1 MRISRIGAVLDLVI
15 RGGTVIDGSGQ
26 PGFVGDVGVKDGR
39 ICEIGEVADS
49 GQSEIDAS
57 GKVVSPGFVDPHTHY
72 DAQLFWDPVA
82 SPSNL
87 HGVTTVIGGNCGFT
101 LAPLNPGDAPYLQ
114 RMMAKVEGMPLTA
127 LESGLDWSWRT
138 FADFLAR
145 LDGTLGVNAGFLVG
159 HCAIRRAVMGAD
171 ATGNEADSGQLEAM
185 KALLSEGIAAGGLGF
200 STSLSYTHNDGD
212 GAPVASRFASND
224 EVIALCSVVSE
235 YEGTTLEYV
244 TDGCM
249 QGFTDEELDLMVAMS
264 RAARRPLNWNVL
276 TIDSADP
283 DRYRA
288 QLGASLRAAEH
299 GARVVA
305 LTMPVLVG
313 MNMSFLNYCA
323 LNMLPDWGDVLGLPV
338 PDRMARLANPQTR
351 AHLAER
357 AASPDAGVFSRLTG
371 WGGYRIGDTFSP
383 ANGGL
388 SGRTV
393 AEIAAERGTGHFDTL
408 IDIVL
413 ADDLRTVLWPAPT
426 DDDDE
431 SWRLR
436 AEAWQSEHTLLG
448 GSDAGAHLDRMC
460 GAPYTTAFLGDC
472 LRGRRLTAVETAV
485 HMLTDAPAR
494 LFGLRGRGRIEQGW
508 HADLVVFDPETID
521 SGAMRMVEDL
531 PGGSARLFAD
541 SVGVDHVLVNGQLI
555 VNGGQATDSR
565 PGTLLRSGRDTD
577 TVLVG

>member
-1 MRISRIGAVLDLVI
+1 MRISRIGAVLDLVV
-15 RGGTVIDGSGQ
+15 RGGTIVDGSGN
-26 PGFVGDVGVKDGR
+26 PGFSGDVGIKDGR
-39 ICEIGEVADS
+39 IAEIGTVADS
-49 GQSEIDAS
+49 GRSEIDAA
-57 GKVVSPGFVDPHTHY
+57 GQVVCPGFVDPHTHY
-72 DAQLFWDPVA
+72 DAQLFWDPAA

-127 LESGLDWSWRT
+127 LETGLDWSWRT
-138 FADFLAR
+138 FGDYLAR
-145 LDGTLGVNAGFLVG
+145 LDGNLGVNAGFLVG
-159 HCAIRRAVMGAD
+159 HCAIRRVVMGAE
-171 ATGNEADSGQLEAM
+171 ATGNEADPGQLEAM
-185 KALLSEGIAAGGLGF
+185 KSLLAEGISAGGLGF

-212 GAPVASRFASND
+212 GAPVASRFASDD
-224 EVIALCSVVSE
+224 EVIALCSVVAQH
-235 YEGTTLEYV
+235 EGTTLEYV

-249 QGFTDEELDLMVAMS
+249 QGFNEEELDLMVAMS

-288 QLGASLRAAEH
+288 QLGASVRAAQH

-323 LNMLPDWGDVLGLPV
+323 LNMLPDWGEVLGLPV
-338 PDRMARLANPQTR
+338 PERMARLADPQTR
-351 AHLAER
+351 AHLAQR
-357 AASPDAGVFSRLTG
+357 AASPDAGVFTRLTG
-371 WGGYRIGDTFSP
+371 WGGYRIGDTFSSTNEGM
-383 ANGGL
+383 A
-388 SGRTV
+388 GRTV
-393 AEIAAERGTGHFDTL
+393 AEIASERDTGHFDTL
-408 IDIVL
+408 VDIVL
-413 ADDLRTVLWPAPT
+413 SDELRTVLWPAPT

-436 AEAWQSEHTLLG
+436 AEAWQSEHTLIG

-472 LRGRRLTAVETAV
+472 LRGRQLASLEEAIN
-485 HMLTDAPAR
+485 MLTDAPAR
-494 LFGLRGRGRIEQGW
+494 LFGFRKRGRIEQGW
-508 HADLVVFDPETID
+508 HADLVVFDPGTID
-521 SGAMRMVEDL
+521 SGAVHMVEDL
-531 PGGSARLFAD
+531 PGGSPRLFAD
-541 SVGVDHVLVNGQLI
+541 AVGVDHVLVNGQPI
-555 VNGGQATDSR
+555 VSGGLPTEAR
-565 PGTLLRSGRDTD
+565 PGALLRSGRDTD

>member
-1 MRISRIGAVLDLVI
+1 MRISRIRAVLDLVI
-15 RGGTVIDGSGQ
+15 RGGTIVDGSGS
-26 PGFVGDVGVKDGR
+26 PGFSGDVGIEGGR
-39 ICEIGEVADS
+39 IAVVGEVTDS
-49 GQSEIDAS
+49 GRREIDAA
-57 GKVVSPGFVDPHTHY
+57 GRVVCPGFVDPHTHY
-72 DAQLFWDPVA
+72 DAQLFWDPAA

-87 HGVTTVIGGNCGFT
+87 HGVTTIIGGNCGFT

-127 LESGLDWSWRT
+127 LEIGLDWSWRT
-138 FADFLAR
+138 FSDYLAR
-145 LDGTLGVNAGFLVG
+145 LDGNLGVNAGFLVG

-171 ATGNEADSGQLEAM
+171 ATGNEAAPDQLEAM
-185 KALLSEGIAAGGLGF
+185 RALLAEGIAAGGLGF
-200 STSLSYTHNDGD
+200 STSLSYTHNDGY
-212 GAPVASRFASND
+212 GAPVASRFASNE

-235 YEGTTLEYV
+235 HEGTTLEYV

-283 DRYRA
+283 DRYRE
-288 QLGASLRAAEH
+288 QLGASVRAAAH

-323 LNMLPDWGDVLGLPV
+323 LNMLPDWGEVLGLPV
-338 PDRMARLANPQTR
+338 AERMARLADPQTR

-357 AASPDAGVFSRLTG
+357 ATSPDAGVFSRLTG
-371 WGGYRIGDTFSP
+371 WGGYRIGDIFSS
-383 ANGGL
+383 ANDGL
-388 SGRTV
+388 TGRTV
-393 AEIAAERGTGHFDTL
+393 AEIGAERGTEPFDTL
-408 IDIVL
+408 VDIVL
-413 ADDLRTVLWPAPT
+413 ADELRTVLWPAPT

-472 LRGRRLTAVETAV
+472 LRGRRLASLETAI

-494 LFGLRGRGRIEQGW
+494 LFGLRERGRIQQGW
-508 HADLVVFDPETID
+508 RADLVVFDPDTID
-521 SGAMRMVEDL
+521 SGEMRMVDDL
-531 PGGSARLFAD
+531 PGGSPRLFAD
-541 SVGVDHVLVNGQLI
+541 SIGVDHVLVNGEPI
-555 VNGGQATDSR
+555 VSDGQATDAR
-565 PGTLLRSGRDTD
+565 PGTLLRSGRDTE

>member
-1 MRISRIGAVLDLVI
+1 MRISRIGTVLDLVI
-15 RGGTVIDGSGQ
+15 RGGTIVDGTGSAGYSGDI
-26 PGFVGDVGVKDGR
+26 GINDGR
-39 ICEIGEVADS
+39 IAAIGTVADS
-49 GQSEIDAS
+49 GRREIDAA
-57 GKVVSPGFVDPHTHY
+57 GRVVCPGFVDPHTHY
-72 DAQLFWDPVA
+72 DAQLFWDPAA

-87 HGVTTVIGGNCGFT
+87 HGVTTIIGGNCGFT

-114 RMMAKVEGMPLTA
+114 RMMAKVEGMPLIA

-138 FADFLAR
+138 FGDYLNC
-145 LDGTLGVNAGFLVG
+145 LDGNLGVNAGFLVG
-159 HCAIRRAVMGAD
+159 HCAIRRAVMGAN
-171 ATGNEADSGQLEAM
+171 ATGNEANPIQLEAM
-185 KALLSEGIAAGGLGF
+185 KALLAEAIAAGGLGF

-212 GAPVASRFASND
+212 GEPVASRFASND
-224 EVIALCSVVSE
+224 EVISLCSVVSE
-235 YEGTTLEYV
+235 HEGTTLEYV

-288 QLGASLRAAEH
+288 QLGASVRAAEL

-323 LNMLPDWGDVLGLPV
+323 LNMLPNWGDVLGLPV
-338 PDRMARLANPQTR
+338 PERMARLADVATR

-357 AASPDAGVFSRLTG
+357 AASPDAGVFSRLTD
-371 WGGYRIGDTFSP
+371 WGGYRVGDTFSS
-383 ANGGL
+383 ANEGVG
-388 SGRTV
+388 GRTV
-393 AEIAAERGTGHFDTL
+393 AEIAAERGTAHFDTL
-408 IDIVL
+408 LDVVL
-413 ADDLRTVLWPAPT
+413 ADELRTVLWPSPT
-426 DDDDE
+426 DDDEE

-460 GAPYTTAFLGDC
+460 GAPYTTSFLGDC
-472 LRGRRLTAVETAV
+472 LRGRRLASLERAI
-485 HMLTDAPAR
+485 HMLTDAPSR

-508 HADLVVFDPETID
+508 FADLVVFDADTVD
-521 SGAMRMVEDL
+521 SGTMRLVEDL

-541 SVGVDHVLVNGQLI
+541 AVGVDHVLVNGAPI
-555 VNGGQATDSR
+555 VTDGQATEAR
-565 PGTLLRSGRDTD
+565 PGTLLRSGRDTE

>member
-1 MRISRIGAVLDLVI
+1 MLDLVI
-15 RGGTVIDGSGQ
+15 RGGTIVDGSGAA
-26 PGFVGDVGVKDGR
+26 GFSGDVGVSGGR
-39 ICEIGEVADS
+39 IAAIGEVAEA
-49 GQSEIDAS
+49 GRTEIDAA
-57 GKVVSPGFVDPHTHY
+57 GQVVCPGFVDPHTHY
-72 DAQLFWDPVA
+72 DAQLFWDPAA

-114 RMMAKVEGMPLTA
+114 RMMAKVEGMPLAA

-138 FADFLAR
+138 FGDYLDR
-145 LDGTLGVNAGFLVG
+145 LDGNLGLNAGFLVG
-159 HCAIRRAVMGAD
+159 HCAIRRAVMGAE
-171 ATGNEADSGQLEAM
+171 ATGNEADPGQIEAM
-185 KALLSEGIAAGGLGF
+185 QAVLADGIRAGGLGF

-212 GAPVASRFASND
+212 GAPVASRFASNE
-224 EVIALCSVVSE
+224 EVVALCSVVAE

-264 RAARRPLNWNVL
+264 KAARRPLNWNVL

-288 QLGASLRAAEH
+288 QLGASVRAAEH

-323 LNMLPDWGDVLGLPV
+323 LNMLPDWGEVLGLPV
-338 PDRMARLANPQTR
+338 PERMARLADPQTR

-357 AASPDAGVFSRLTG
+357 ATSPDAGVFTRLTG

-383 ANGGL
+383 VNDGL

-393 AEIAAERGTGHFDTL
+393 ADIAAERSTGHFDTL
-408 IDIVL
+408 VDIVL
-413 ADDLRTVLWPAPT
+413 ADELRTVLWPAPT

-436 AEAWQSEHTLLG
+436 AEAWRSEHTLLG

-472 LRGRRLTAVETAV
+472 LRGRRLASLESAI

-508 HADLVVFDPETID
+508 HADLVVFDPDTVD
-521 SGAMRMVEDL
+521 AGAMRMVEDL

-541 SVGVDHVLVNGQLI
+541 AVGVEHVLVNGQSI
-555 VNGGQATDSR
+555 VSEGRMTDTR
-565 PGTLLRSGRDTD
+565 PGTLLRSGRDTA
-577 TVLVG
+577 TVLAG

>member
-1 MRISRIGAVLDLVI
+1 MLDLVFRNGTI
-15 RGGTVIDGSGQ
+15 VDGTGGPGRSG
-26 PGFVGDVGVKDGR
+26 DLGVDAGR
-39 ICEIGEVADS
+39 IVAIGEVADD
-49 GQSEIDAS
+49 GRTEIDATDR
-57 GKVVSPGFVDPHTHY
+57 VVCPGFVDPHTHY

-114 RMMAKVEGMPLTA
+114 RMMAKVEGMPLSA

-138 FADFLAR
+138 FGDYLAR

-159 HCAIRRAVMGAD
+159 HCAIRRAVMGAE
-171 ATGNEADSGQLEAM
+171 ATGHQADPGQLEAM
-185 KALLSEGIAAGGLGF
+185 KSLLAEGIAAGGLGF

-212 GAPVASRFASND
+212 GAPVASRFADND
-224 EVIALCSVVSE
+224 EVVALCSVVAE
-235 YEGTTLEYV
+235 HEGTTLEYV

-249 QGFTDEELDLMVAMS
+249 QGFTEEELELMVAMS

-288 QLGASLRAAEH
+288 QLGASVRAAEQ

-323 LNMLPDWGDVLGLPV
+323 LNMLPDWGEVLGLPV
-338 PDRMARLANPQTR
+338 PERMARLAEPRTR

-357 AASPDAGVFSRLTG
+357 ASSPDAGVFSRLTG

-383 ANGGL
+383 ANQGCT
-388 SGRTV
+388 GRTV
-393 AEIAAERGTGHFDTL
+393 AEIAAERGTQPFDTL
-408 IDIVL
+408 VDIVL
-413 ADDLRTVLWPAPT
+413 ADELRTVLWPAPT
-426 DDDDE
+426 DDDEE

-460 GAPYTTAFLGDC
+460 GAPYTTAFLADC
-472 LRGRRLTAVETAV
+472 LRGRRLASLESAIQ
-485 HMLTDAPAR
+485 MLTDAPAR
-494 LFGLRGRGRIEQGW
+494 LFGLRERGRIQPGW
-508 HADLVVFDPETID
+508 HADLVVFDPETVD
-521 SGAMRMVEDL
+521 AGAMRMVNDL
-531 PGGSARLFAD
+531 PGGTARLFAD
-541 SVGVDHVLVNGQLI
+541 ATGVDHVVVNGQII
-555 VNGGQATDSR
+555 VSGGHATDAR
-565 PGTLLRSGRDTD
+565 PGTLLRSGRDTH

>member
-1 MRISRIGAVLDLVI
+1 MRISRIRAVLDLVI
-15 RGGTVIDGSGQ
+15 RGGTIIDGTGSSGYS
-26 PGFVGDVGVKDGR
+26 GDVGLSGGRIVAVGDVAEAGGT
-39 ICEIGEVADS
+39 
-49 GQSEIDAS
+49 EIDAT
-57 GKVVSPGFVDPHTHY
+57 GRVVCPGFVDPHTHY
-72 DAQLFWDPVA
+72 DAQLFWDPAA

-127 LESGLDWSWRT
+127 LETGLDWGWRT
-138 FADFLAR
+138 FADYLAR
-145 LDGTLGVNAGFLVG
+145 LDGNLGVNAGFLVG

-171 ATGNEADSGQLEAM
+171 ATGNEADPGQLEAM
-185 KALLSEGIAAGGLGF
+185 KTLLADGIAAGGLGF

-224 EVIALCSVVSE
+224 EVVALCSVVAE
-235 YEGTTLEYV
+235 HEGTTLEYV

-249 QGFTDEELDLMVAMS
+249 QGFTPEELDLMVAMS

-288 QLGASLRAAEH
+288 QLGASVRAAEY

-323 LNMLPDWGDVLGLPV
+323 LNMLPDWGEVLGLPV
-338 PDRMARLANPQTR
+338 PERMARLADPQTR

-383 ANGGL
+383 ANDGVG
-388 SGRTV
+388 GRTV
-393 AEIAAERGTGHFDTL
+393 ADIAAERGTGHFDTL
-408 IDIVL
+408 VDVVL
-413 ADDLRTVLWPAPT
+413 ADELRTVLWPAPT

-472 LRGRRLTAVETAV
+472 LRGRRLASLETAV

-494 LFGLRGRGRIEQGW
+494 LFGLRDRGRIEPGW
-508 HADLVVFDPETID
+508 CADVVVFDPDTVD
-521 SGAMRMVEDL
+521 SGTMRLVEDL

-541 SVGVDHVLVNGQLI
+541 AVGVDHVLVNGTPI
-555 VNGGQATDSR
+555 VSGGRATDAR
-565 PGTLLRSGRDTD
+565 PGTLLRSGRDTE

>member
-1 MRISRIGAVLDLVI
+1 MTPVLDLVI
-15 RGGTVIDGSGQ
+15 RGGTIIDGTATSGHS
-26 PGFVGDVGVKDGR
+26 GDVGVSRGR
-39 ICEIGEVADS
+39 IVAIGSVAEA
-49 GQSEIDAS
+49 GRVEIDAS
-57 GKVVSPGFVDPHTHY
+57 DRVVCPGFVDPHTHY
-72 DAQLFWDPVA
+72 DAQLFWDPAA

-138 FADFLAR
+138 FADYLAR
-145 LDGTLGVNAGFLVG
+145 LDGNLGVNAGFLVG

-185 KALLSEGIAAGGLGF
+185 KTLLADGIAAGGLGF
-200 STSLSYTHNDGD
+200 STSLSYTHNDGY
-212 GAPVASRFASND
+212 GAPVASRFANNE

-235 YEGTTLEYV
+235 HEGTTLEYV

-288 QLGASLRAAEH
+288 QLGASVRAAEY

-323 LNMLPDWGDVLGLPV
+323 LNMLPDWGEVLGLPV
-338 PDRMARLANPQTR
+338 AERMARLAEPQTR

-371 WGGYRIGDTFSP
+371 WGGYRLGDTFSS
-383 ANGGL
+383 ANEGL
-388 SGRTV
+388 TGRTV
-393 AEIAAERGTGHFDTL
+393 ADIAAERGTEPFDTL
-408 IDIVL
+408 VDIVL
-413 ADDLRTVLWPAPT
+413 ADELRTVLWPAPT

-472 LRGRRLTAVETAV
+472 LRGRRLASLETAI

-494 LFGLRGRGRIEQGW
+494 LFGLRERGRIEQGW
-508 HADLVVFDPETID
+508 HADLVVFDPDTVD
-521 SGAMRMVEDL
+521 SGAMRMVDDL
-531 PGGSARLFAD
+531 PGGSPRLFAD
-541 SVGVDHVLVNGQLI
+541 AVGVDHVLVNGMPI
-555 VNGGQATDSR
+555 VSGGQAIDAR
-565 PGTLLRSGRDTD
+565 PGTLLRSGRDTE

>member
-1 MRISRIGAVLDLVI
+1 M
-15 RGGTVIDGSGQ
+15 
-26 PGFVGDVGVKDGR
+26 
-39 ICEIGEVADS
+39 
-49 GQSEIDAS
+49 
-57 GKVVSPGFVDPHTHY
+57 
-72 DAQLFWDPVA
+72 
-82 SPSNL
+82 
-87 HGVTTVIGGNCGFT
+87 
-101 LAPLNPGDAPYLQ
+101 
-114 RMMAKVEGMPLTA
+114 
-127 LESGLDWSWRT
+127 
-138 FADFLAR
+138 
-145 LDGTLGVNAGFLVG
+145 
-159 HCAIRRAVMGAD
+159 
-171 ATGNEADSGQLEAM
+171 
-185 KALLSEGIAAGGLGF
+185 GF

-212 GAPVASRFASND
+212 GAPVASRFASDD
-224 EVIALCSVVSE
+224 EVIALCSVVAE
-235 YEGTTLEYV
+235 HEGTTLEYV

-249 QGFTDEELDLMVAMS
+249 QGFTGEELDLMVAMS

-283 DRYRA
+283 NRYRA
-288 QLGASLRAAEH
+288 QLGASVRAAEH

-323 LNMLPDWGDVLGLPV
+323 LNMLPDWGEVLGLPV
-338 PDRMARLANPQTR
+338 PERMARLADPQTR

-383 ANGGL
+383 ANQGL
-388 SGRTV
+388 TGRTV
-393 AEIAAERGTGHFDTL
+393 AEIAVERGTGHFDAL
-408 IDIVL
+408 LDVVL
-413 ADDLRTVLWPAPT
+413 ADELRTVLWPAPT

-472 LRGRRLTAVETAV
+472 LRGRRLASLEAAIA
-485 HMLTDAPAR
+485 MLTDAPAR
-494 LFGLRGRGRIEQGW
+494 LFGLRERGRIEQGW
-508 HADLVVFDPETID
+508 HADVVVFDPETVD
-521 SGAMRMVEDL
+521 SGTMRLVEDL

-541 SVGVDHVLVNGQLI
+541 AVGVDHVLVNGQPI
-555 VNGGQATDSR
+555 VSGGQPTDAR
-565 PGTLLRSGRDTD
+565 PGTLLRSGRDTE

>member
-1 MRISRIGAVLDLVI
+1 MLDLVV
-15 RGGTVIDGSGQ
+15 RGGTIIDGSGSL
-26 PGFVGDVGVKDGR
+26 GFSGDIGVRDGR
-39 ICEIGEVADS
+39 ITAIGDVAES
-49 GQSEIDAS
+49 GRTEIDAS
-57 GKVVSPGFVDPHTHY
+57 GLVVCPGFVDPHTHY
-72 DAQLFWDPVA
+72 DAQLFWDPAA

-114 RMMAKVEGMPLTA
+114 RMMAKVEGMPLSA
-127 LESGLDWSWRT
+127 LETGLDWSWRT
-138 FADFLAR
+138 FADYLAR
-145 LDGTLGVNAGFLVG
+145 LDGNLGVNAGFLVG

-171 ATGNEADSGQLEAM
+171 ATGNEADPSQIEAM
-185 KALLSEGIAAGGLGF
+185 KTLLAEGIEAGGLGF

-212 GAPVASRFASND
+212 GAPVASRFASD
-224 EVIALCSVVSE
+224 EEVIALCSVVSE
-235 YEGTTLEYV
+235 HEGTTLEYV

-264 RAARRPLNWNVL
+264 RSARRPLNWNVL

-288 QLGASLRAAEH
+288 QLGASVRAAEH

-313 MNMSFLNYCA
+313 MNMSFLSYCA
-323 LNMLPDWGDVLGLPV
+323 LNMLPDWGEVLGLPV
-338 PDRMARLANPQTR
+338 SERMAKLADPQTR

-357 AASPDAGVFSRLTG
+357 AASPDAGVFTRLTG
-371 WGGYRIGDTFSP
+371 WGGYRIGDTFSS
-383 ANGGL
+383 ANQGL
-388 SGRTV
+388 TGRTV
-393 AEIAAERGTGHFDTL
+393 ADIAAERGSEPFSTL
-408 IDIVL
+408 LDIVL
-413 ADDLRTVLWPAPT
+413 ADELRTVLWPAPT

-472 LRGRRLTAVETAV
+472 LRGRGLASLETAIY
-485 HMLTDAPAR
+485 MLTDAPAR
-494 LFGLRGRGRIEQGW
+494 LFGLRERGRIERGW
-508 HADLVVFDPETID
+508 HADLVVFDPDTID
-521 SGAMRMVEDL
+521 SGAMRMVDDL

-541 SVGVDHVLVNGQLI
+541 AVGVHHVLVNGQPI
-555 VNGGQATDSR
+555 VSGGQATDAR
-565 PGTLLRSGRDTD
+565 PGTLLRSGRDTE
-577 TVLVG
+577 TVQVG

>member
-1 MRISRIGAVLDLVI
+1 MQISRIGAVLDLVI
-15 RGGTVIDGSGQ
+15 RGGTVVDGSGS
-26 PGFVGDVGVKDGR
+26 PGFFGDVGIKGGR
-39 ICEIGEVADS
+39 IAGIGEVADFGS
-49 GQSEIDAS
+49 SEIDAT
-57 GKVVSPGFVDPHTHY
+57 GRVVCPGFVDPHTHY
-72 DAQLFWDPVA
+72 DAQLFWDPAA

-127 LESGLDWSWRT
+127 LETGLDWSWRT
-138 FADFLAR
+138 FSDYLAR
-145 LDGTLGVNAGFLVG
+145 LDGNLGVNAGFLVG
-159 HCAIRRAVMGAD
+159 HCAIRRAVMGPD
-171 ATGNEADSGQLEAM
+171 ATGNEAAPDQLEAM
-185 KALLSEGIAAGGLGF
+185 RALLAEGIAAGGLGF

-212 GAPVASRFASND
+212 GAPVASRFANDD
-224 EVIALCSVVSE
+224 EVVALCSVVSE
-235 YEGTTLEYV
+235 HEGTTLEYV

-249 QGFTDEELDLMVAMS
+249 QGFTEEELDLMVAMS

-283 DRYRA
+283 DRYRE
-288 QLGASLRAAEH
+288 QLGASVRAAEH

-323 LNMLPDWGDVLGLPV
+323 LNMLPDWGEVLGLPV
-338 PDRMARLANPQTR
+338 AERMAKLADPQTR
-351 AHLAER
+351 AHLAKR
-357 AASPDAGVFSRLTG
+357 ASSPDAGVFSRLTG
-371 WGGYRIGDTFSP
+371 WGGYRIGDTFSS
-383 ANGGL
+383 ANEGL
-388 SGRTV
+388 TGRTV
-393 AEIAAERGTGHFDTL
+393 AEIAAERGTEPFDTL
-408 IDIVL
+408 VDVVV
-413 ADDLRTVLWPAPT
+413 ADELRTVLWPAPT

-472 LRGRRLTAVETAV
+472 LRGRRLASLETAI

-494 LFGLRGRGRIEQGW
+494 LFGLRERGRIEQGW
-508 HADLVVFDPETID
+508 RADLVIFDPGTID
-521 SGAMRMVEDL
+521 AGAMRMVDDL
-531 PGGSARLFAD
+531 PGGSPRLFAD
-541 SVGVDHVLVNGQLI
+541 SVGVDHVLVNGELI
-555 VNGGQATDSR
+555 VSDGQATDAR
-565 PGTLLRSGRDTD
+565 PGTLLRSGRDTE

>member
-1 MRISRIGAVLDLVI
+1 MLDLVI
-15 RGGTVIDGSGQ
+15 RGGIVVDGSGA
-26 PGFVGDVGVKDGR
+26 PGFVGDIGVEDGL
-39 ICEIGEVADS
+39 ICDIGEVAGS
-49 GQSEIDAS
+49 GRSEIDAS
-57 GKVVSPGFVDPHTHY
+57 GKVVCPGFVDPHTHY
-72 DAQLFWDPVA
+72 DAQLFWDPAA

-87 HGVTTVIGGNCGFT
+87 HGVTTVVGGNCGFT

-114 RMMAKVEGMPLTA
+114 RMMAKVEGMPLAA

-138 FADFLAR
+138 FGDYLAR
-145 LDGTLGVNAGFLVG
+145 LDGNLGVNAGFLVG
-159 HCAIRRAVMGAD
+159 HCAIRRAVMGPD
-171 ATGNEADSGQLEAM
+171 ATGNEADAEQLESM
-185 KALLSEGIAAGGLGF
+185 KALLAESIAAGGLGF

-212 GAPVASRFASND
+212 GAPVASRFAGDD
-224 EVIALCSVVSE
+224 EVIALCSVVAE
-235 YEGTTLEYV
+235 HEGTTLEYV

-264 RAARRPLNWNVL
+264 KAGRRPLNWNVL

-288 QLGASLRAAEH
+288 QLGASVRAAEH

-323 LNMLPDWGDVLGLPV
+323 LNMLPDWGQVLALPV
-338 PDRMARLANPQTR
+338 PERLGRLADPQTR
-351 AHLAER
+351 AHLADR

-371 WGGYRIGDTFSP
+371 WGGYRIGDTFSA
-383 ANGGL
+383 ANEGL

-393 AEIAAERGTGHFDTL
+393 ADVSAERGTGHFDTL
-408 IDIVL
+408 VDIVV
-413 ADDLRTVLWPAPT
+413 ADELRTVLWPAPT

-436 AEAWQSEHTLLG
+436 AEAWQSQHTLLG

-472 LRGRRLTAVETAV
+472 LRGRRLATLETAV

-494 LFGLRGRGRIEQGW
+494 LFGLRERGRIQQGW
-508 HADLVVFDPETID
+508 HADLVVFDPDEIG

-541 SVGVDHVLVNGQLI
+541 AVGVDLVLVNGEPI
-555 VNGGQATDSR
+555 VRDGQATDGR
-565 PGTLLRSGRDTD
+565 PGTLLRSGRDTE
-577 TVLVG
+577 TVMVG

>member
-1 MRISRIGAVLDLVI
+1 MLDLVI
-15 RGGTVIDGSGQ
+15 RGGTIIDGTGTSGYS
-26 PGFVGDVGVKDGR
+26 GDVGLSGGRIVAVGDVAEAGGT
-39 ICEIGEVADS
+39 
-49 GQSEIDAS
+49 EIDAT
-57 GKVVSPGFVDPHTHY
+57 GRVVCPGFVDPHTHY
-72 DAQLFWDPVA
+72 DAQLFWDPAA

-127 LESGLDWSWRT
+127 LETGLDWGWRT
-138 FADFLAR
+138 FADYLAR
-145 LDGTLGVNAGFLVG
+145 LDGNLGVNAGFLVG

-171 ATGNEADSGQLEAM
+171 ATGNEADPGQLEAM
-185 KALLSEGIAAGGLGF
+185 KTLLADGIAAGGLGF

-224 EVIALCSVVSE
+224 EVVALCSVVAE
-235 YEGTTLEYV
+235 HEGTTLEYV

-249 QGFTDEELDLMVAMS
+249 QGFTPEELDLMVAMS

-288 QLGASLRAAEH
+288 QLGASVRAAEY

-323 LNMLPDWGDVLGLPV
+323 LNMLPDWGEVLGLPV
-338 PDRMARLANPQTR
+338 PERMARLADPQTR

-383 ANGGL
+383 ANDGVG
-388 SGRTV
+388 GRTV
-393 AEIAAERGTGHFDTL
+393 ADIAAERGTGHFDTL
-408 IDIVL
+408 VDVVL
-413 ADDLRTVLWPAPT
+413 ADELRTVLWPAPT

-472 LRGRRLTAVETAV
+472 LRGRRLASLETAV

-494 LFGLRGRGRIEQGW
+494 LFGLRDRGRIEPGW
-508 HADLVVFDPETID
+508 CADVVVFDPDTVD
-521 SGAMRMVEDL
+521 SGTMRLVEDL

-541 SVGVDHVLVNGQLI
+541 AVGVDHVLVNGTPI
-555 VNGGQATDSR
+555 VSGGRATDAR
-565 PGTLLRSGRDTD
+565 PGTLLRSGRDTE

>member
-1 MRISRIGAVLDLVI
+1 MTPVLDLVI
-15 RGGTVIDGSGQ
+15 RGGTIIDGTATSGHS
-26 PGFVGDVGVKDGR
+26 GDVGVSRGR
-39 ICEIGEVADS
+39 IVAIGSVAEA
-49 GQSEIDAS
+49 GRVEIDAS
-57 GKVVSPGFVDPHTHY
+57 DRVVCPGFVDPHTHY
-72 DAQLFWDPVA
+72 DAQLFWDPAA

-138 FADFLAR
+138 FADYLAR
-145 LDGTLGVNAGFLVG
+145 LDGNLGVNAGFLVG
-159 HCAIRRAVMGAD
+159 HCAIRRAVMGTD

-185 KALLSEGIAAGGLGF
+185 KTLLADGIAAGGLGF

-212 GAPVASRFASND
+212 GAPVASRFANNE

-235 YEGTTLEYV
+235 HEGTTLEYV

-283 DRYRA
+283 ARYRE
-288 QLGASLRAAEH
+288 QLGASVRAAEH

-323 LNMLPDWGDVLGLPV
+323 LNMLPDWGEVLGLPV
-338 PDRMARLANPQTR
+338 AERMARLAEPQTR

-371 WGGYRIGDTFSP
+371 WGGYRVGDTFSS
-383 ANGGL
+383 ANDGL

-393 AEIAAERGTGHFDTL
+393 AEIGAERGTEPFDTL
-408 IDIVL
+408 VDIVL
-413 ADDLRTVLWPAPT
+413 ADELRTVLWPAPT

-472 LRGRRLTAVETAV
+472 LRGRRLASLETAI

-494 LFGLRGRGRIEQGW
+494 LFGLRERGRIEQGW
-508 HADLVVFDPETID
+508 HADLVVFDPDTVD
-521 SGAMRMVEDL
+521 SGAMRMVDDL
-531 PGGSARLFAD
+531 PGGSPRLFAD
-541 SVGVDHVLVNGQLI
+541 AVGVDHVLVNGMPI
-555 VNGGQATDSR
+555 VSGGNAIDVR
-565 PGTLLRSGRDTD
+565 PGTLLRSGRDTE

>member
-1 MRISRIGAVLDLVI
+1 MLDLVI
-15 RGGTVIDGSGQ
+15 RGGTIIDGTATSGHS
-26 PGFVGDVGVKDGR
+26 GDVGVSRGR
-39 ICEIGEVADS
+39 IVAIGSVAEA
-49 GQSEIDAS
+49 GRVEIDAS
-57 GKVVSPGFVDPHTHY
+57 DRVVCPGFVDPHTHY
-72 DAQLFWDPVA
+72 DAQLFWDPAA

-138 FADFLAR
+138 FADYLAR
-145 LDGTLGVNAGFLVG
+145 LDGNLGVNAGFLVG

-185 KALLSEGIAAGGLGF
+185 KTLLADGIAAGGLGF
-200 STSLSYTHNDGD
+200 STSLSYTHNDGY
-212 GAPVASRFASND
+212 GAPVASRFANNE

-235 YEGTTLEYV
+235 HEGTTLEYV

-288 QLGASLRAAEH
+288 QLGASVRAAEY

-323 LNMLPDWGDVLGLPV
+323 LNMLPDWGEVLGLPV
-338 PDRMARLANPQTR
+338 AERMARLAEPQTR

-371 WGGYRIGDTFSP
+371 WGGYRLGDTFSS
-383 ANGGL
+383 ANEGL
-388 SGRTV
+388 TGRTV
-393 AEIAAERGTGHFDTL
+393 ADIAAERGTEPFDTL
-408 IDIVL
+408 VDIVL
-413 ADDLRTVLWPAPT
+413 ADELRTVLWPAPT

-472 LRGRRLTAVETAV
+472 LRGRRLASLETAI

-494 LFGLRGRGRIEQGW
+494 LFGLRERGRIEQGW
-508 HADLVVFDPETID
+508 HADLVVFDPDTVD
-521 SGAMRMVEDL
+521 SGAMRMVDDL
-531 PGGSARLFAD
+531 PGGSPRLFAD
-541 SVGVDHVLVNGQLI
+541 AVGVDHVLVNGMPI
-555 VNGGQATDSR
+555 VSGGQAIDAR
-565 PGTLLRSGRDTD
+565 PGTLLRSGRDTE

>member
-1 MRISRIGAVLDLVI
+1 MLDLVI
-15 RGGTVIDGSGQ
+15 RNGTIVDGTGA
-26 PGFVGDVGVKDGR
+26 PGFSGDVGVVKGR
-39 ICEIGEVADS
+39 IVEIGTAS
-49 GQSEIDAS
+49 GAGRIEIDAAD
-57 GKVVSPGFVDPHTHY
+57 KVVSPGFVDPHTHY
-72 DAQLFWDPVA
+72 DAQLFWDPTA

-87 HGVTTVIGGNCGFT
+87 HGVTTIIAGNCGFT

-114 RMMAKVEGMPLTA
+114 RMMAKVEGMPLAA

-138 FADFLAR
+138 FADYLNR
-145 LDGTLGVNAGFLVG
+145 LEGNLGVNAGFLVG
-159 HCAIRRAVMGAD
+159 HCAVRRAVMGAD
-171 ATGNEADSGQLEAM
+171 ATGNEADPGQIEAM
-185 KALLSEGIAAGGLGF
+185 KALLAESIAAGGLGF

-212 GAPVASRFASND
+212 GAPVASRFAAD
-224 EVIALCSVVSE
+224 EEVVALCSVVAE
-235 YEGTTLEYV
+235 HEGTTLEYV

-249 QGFTDEELDLMVAMS
+249 QGFTDEELELMVAMS

-288 QLGASLRAAEH
+288 QLGASERAAEH

-323 LNMLPDWGDVLGLPV
+323 LNMLPDWGEVLGLPI
-338 PDRMARLANPQTR
+338 PERMARLADPRTR
-351 AHLAER
+351 VHLAER
-357 AASPDAGVFSRLTG
+357 AGSPDAGVFSRLTG
-371 WGGYRIGDTFSP
+371 WGGYRIGDTFDS
-383 ANGGL
+383 ANDGL
-388 SGRTV
+388 TGRTV
-393 AEIAAERGTGHFDTL
+393 ADVAADRGTGHFDTL
-408 IDIVL
+408 VDVVL
-413 ADDLRTVLWPAPT
+413 ADELRTVLWPAPT

-436 AEAWQSEHTLLG
+436 AEAWRSEHTLLG

-472 LRGRRLTAVETAV
+472 LRGRKLVPLETAIQ
-485 HMLTDAPAR
+485 MLTDAPAR
-494 LFGLRGRGRIEQGW
+494 LFGLRGRGRIEPGW
-508 HADLVVFDPETID
+508 HADLVVFDPEVID
-521 SGAMRMVEDL
+521 SGTMFMVEDL

-541 SVGVDHVLVNGQLI
+541 AIGVDHVLVNGNPI
-555 VNGGQATDSR
+555 VSHGRVTGRR

>member
-15 RGGTVIDGSGQ
+15 RGGTIVDGTGSSGYS
-26 PGFVGDVGVKDGR
+26 GDVGVSGGR
-39 ICEIGEVADS
+39 IVAVGEVAEP
-49 GQSEIDAS
+49 GRIEIDAT
-57 GKVVSPGFVDPHTHY
+57 GRVVCPGFVDPHTHY
-72 DAQLFWDPVA
+72 DAQLFWDPAA

-127 LESGLDWSWRT
+127 LETGLDWSWRT
-138 FADFLAR
+138 FADYLGR
-145 LDGTLGVNAGFLVG
+145 LDGNLGVNAGFLVG
-159 HCAIRRAVMGAD
+159 HCAIRRAVMGTD
-171 ATGNEADSGQLEAM
+171 ATGSEADPAQLEAM
-185 KALLSEGIAAGGLGF
+185 KALLAEGIAAGGLGF

-212 GAPVASRFASND
+212 GAPVASRFATDD
-224 EVIALCSVVSE
+224 EVIALCSVVAE
-235 YEGTTLEYV
+235 HEGTTLEYV

-288 QLGASLRAAEH
+288 QLGASARAAEH

-323 LNMLPDWGDVLGLPV
+323 LNMLPDWGEVLGLPV
-338 PDRMARLANPQTR
+338 PERMARLADPQTR

-383 ANGGL
+383 ANDGVG
-388 SGRTV
+388 GRTV
-393 AEIAAERGTGHFDTL
+393 ADIAAERGTGHFDTL
-408 IDIVL
+408 VDIVL
-413 ADDLRTVLWPAPT
+413 ADELRTVLWPAPT

-472 LRGRRLTAVETAV
+472 LRGRRLASLETAI

-494 LFGLRGRGRIEQGW
+494 LFGLRERGRIEVGW
-508 HADLVVFDPETID
+508 RADVVVLNPDTVD
-521 SGAMRMVEDL
+521 SGAMRLVEDL

-541 SVGVDHVLVNGQLI
+541 AVGVDHVLVNGTPI
-555 VNGGQATDSR
+555 VSGGQATDAR

>member
-1 MRISRIGAVLDLVI
+1 MLDLVI
-15 RGGTVIDGSGQ
+15 RGGTVVDGTGR
-26 PGFVGDVGVKDGR
+26 PGFAGDVGVSGGR
-39 ICEIGEVADS
+39 IVAIGDVADS
-49 GQSEIDAS
+49 GRNEIDAA
-57 GKVVSPGFVDPHTHY
+57 GRVVCPGFVDPHTHY
-72 DAQLFWDPVA
+72 DAQLFWDPAA

-127 LESGLDWSWRT
+127 LESGLDWSWQT
-138 FADFLAR
+138 FADYLDR

-171 ATGNEADSGQLEAM
+171 ATGNEADPHQLEAM
-185 KALLSEGIAAGGLGF
+185 KALLAGGIAAGGLGF

-212 GAPVASRFASND
+212 GAPVASRFASDD
-224 EVIALCSVVSE
+224 EVIALCSVVAE
-235 YEGTTLEYV
+235 HEGTTLEYV

-249 QGFTDEELDLMVAMS
+249 QGFTGEELDLMVAMS

-283 DRYRA
+283 NRYRA
-288 QLGASLRAAEH
+288 QLGASVRAAEH

-323 LNMLPDWGDVLGLPV
+323 LNMLPDWGEVLGLPV
-338 PDRMARLANPQTR
+338 PERMARLADPQTR

-383 ANGGL
+383 ANQGL
-388 SGRTV
+388 TGRTV
-393 AEIAAERGTGHFDTL
+393 AEIAVERGTGHFDAL
-408 IDIVL
+408 LDVVL
-413 ADDLRTVLWPAPT
+413 ADELRTVLWPAPT

-472 LRGRRLTAVETAV
+472 LRGRRLASLEAAIA
-485 HMLTDAPAR
+485 MLTDAPAR
-494 LFGLRGRGRIEQGW
+494 LFGLRERGRIEQGW
-508 HADLVVFDPETID
+508 HADVVVFDPETVD
-521 SGAMRMVEDL
+521 SGTMRLVEDL

-541 SVGVDHVLVNGQLI
+541 AVGVDHVLVNGQPI
-555 VNGGQATDSR
+555 VSGGQPTDAR
-565 PGTLLRSGRDTD
+565 PGTLLRSGRDTE

>member
-1 MRISRIGAVLDLVI
+1 DGTGA
-15 RGGTVIDGSGQ
+15 SGYS
-26 PGFVGDVGVKDGR
+26 GDVGLSGGR
-39 ICEIGEVADS
+39 IVAVGEVAEP
-49 GQSEIDAS
+49 GRTEIDAT
-57 GKVVSPGFVDPHTHY
+57 GRVVCPGFVDPHTHY
-72 DAQLFWDPVA
+72 DAQLFWDPAA

-127 LESGLDWSWRT
+127 LETGLDWGWRT
-138 FADFLAR
+138 FADYLAR
-145 LDGTLGVNAGFLVG
+145 LDGNLGVNAGFLVG

-171 ATGNEADSGQLEAM
+171 ATGNEADPGQLEAM
-185 KALLSEGIAAGGLGF
+185 KTLLADGIAAGGLGF

-212 GAPVASRFASND
+212 GAPVASRFASDD
-224 EVIALCSVVSE
+224 EVVALCSVVAE
-235 YEGTTLEYV
+235 HEGTTLEYV

-249 QGFTDEELDLMVAMS
+249 QGFTPEELDLMVAMS

-288 QLGASLRAAEH
+288 QLGASVRAAEY

-323 LNMLPDWGDVLGLPV
+323 LNMLPDWGEVLGLPV
-338 PDRMARLANPQTR
+338 PERMAKLADPQTR

-383 ANGGL
+383 ANDGVG
-388 SGRTV
+388 GRTV
-393 AEIAAERGTGHFDTL
+393 ADIAAERGTGHFDTL
-408 IDIVL
+408 VDIVL
-413 ADDLRTVLWPAPT
+413 ADELRTVLWPAPT

-472 LRGRRLTAVETAV
+472 LRGRRLASLETAV

-494 LFGLRGRGRIEQGW
+494 LFGLRDRGRIEPGW
-508 HADLVVFDPETID
+508 CADVVVFDPDTVD
-521 SGAMRMVEDL
+521 SGTMRLVEDL
-531 PGGSARLFAD
+531 PGGTARLFAD
-541 SVGVDHVLVNGQLI
+541 AVGVDHVLVNGTPI
-555 VNGGQATDSR
+555 VSGGRATDAR
-565 PGTLLRSGRDTD
+565 PGTLLRSGRDTE

>member
-1 MRISRIGAVLDLVI
+1 MLDLVI
-15 RGGTVIDGSGQ
+15 RGGTIIDGSGSL
-26 PGFVGDVGVKDGR
+26 GYSGDIGIKDGR
-39 ICEIGEVADS
+39 IATIGVADS
-49 GQSEIDAS
+49 GRAEIDAT
-57 GKVVSPGFVDPHTHY
+57 GQVVCPGFVDPHTHY
-72 DAQLFWDPVA
+72 DAQLFWDPAA

-101 LAPLNPGDAPYLQ
+101 LAPLNAGDAPYLQ
-114 RMMAKVEGMPLTA
+114 RMMAKVEGMPLSA

-138 FADFLAR
+138 FADYLAR
-145 LDGTLGVNAGFLVG
+145 LDGNLGVNAGFLVG

-171 ATGNEADSGQLEAM
+171 AIGNKADPGQLEAM
-185 KALLSEGIAAGGLGF
+185 KMLLTDGLAAGGLGF

-212 GAPVASRFASND
+212 GAPVASRFASNE
-224 EVIALCSVVSE
+224 EVVALCSVVSE
-235 YEGTTLEYV
+235 HEGTTLEYV

-264 RAARRPLNWNVL
+264 RAACRPLNWNVL

-288 QLGASLRAAEH
+288 QLDASVRAAEH

-323 LNMLPDWGDVLGLPV
+323 LNMLPDWGEVLGLPV
-338 PDRMARLANPQTR
+338 PERMARLSDPSTR

-357 AASPDAGVFSRLTG
+357 AVSPDAGVFSRLTG
-371 WGGYRIGDTFSP
+371 WGGYRIGDIFSS
-383 ANGGL
+383 ANEGL
-388 SGRTV
+388 TGRTV
-393 AEIAAERGTGHFDTL
+393 ADIAAERGTGHFDTL
-408 IDIVL
+408 LDVVL
-413 ADDLRTVLWPAPT
+413 ADELRTVLWPAPT

-472 LRGRRLTAVETAV
+472 LRGRRLASLETAI

-494 LFGLRGRGRIEQGW
+494 LFGLRERGRIEQGW
-508 HADLVVFDPETID
+508 HADVVVFDPDTVD
-521 SGAMRMVEDL
+521 SATMRLVEDL

-541 SVGVDHVLVNGQLI
+541 AVGVDHVLVNGRPI
-555 VNGGQATDSR
+555 VSGGQATDAR
-565 PGTLLRSGRDTD
+565 PGTLLRSGRDTE